1 MSKENDL
8 NEIFQYKYNTDDLDK
23 IIEQENKGIRMMIP
37 GDMRVEVD
45 LRKKELLLEAQN
57 EMNDE
62 ELEEFLSEENTTEV
76 IKKHKSIIQN
86 KIEQERRNAH
96 VDEYITLDITDEEKA
111 MMEELCAT
119 SYVRELPGV
128 SYHKAESE
136 LYDSDERKQILQK
149 VKRIGNVY
157 YTIEDWRN
165 AMMIL
170 LEAYDYFY
178 KNDYKD
184 TPDFVKKG
192 HVIINRQMP
201 TLILNYRTRITD
213 KEMLKEILNGNVR
226 CFDKNEDTGNR
237 RQRAKAEDVKGIP
250 FHKIGRR
257 MSQDE
262 YDYQSHLARMG
273 NNDSFL
279 LAASR
284 VANTVYNR
292 YSPDALNSNKNKTEK
307 RYTNDKGEFITFDF
321 TQPGMGKKMYE
332 FHNRIN
338 HTTCTDLASD
348 IMEANEGK
356 ITNSL
361 SSSVF
366 QDCFRALAGKP
377 GSSLYNNY
385 TTPAVNPQL
394 NPKSEVI
401 AQEQALLNIMR
412 QYNPSKTVW

>member
-96 VDEYITLDITDEEKA
+96 VDEYVTLDITDEEKA

-170 LEAYDYFY
+170 LEAYDYF
-178 KNDYKD
+178 
-184 TPDFVKKG
+184 
-192 HVIINRQMP
+192 
-201 TLILNYRTRITD
+201 TD
-213 KEMLKEILNGNVR
+213 SEKVLNGMARPELITLAPNSI
-226 CFDKNEDTGNR
+226 T
-237 RQRAKAEDVKGIP
+237 
-250 FHKIGRR
+250 KIRIYVWIEG
-257 MSQDE
+257 QDIDN
-262 YDYQSHLARMG
+262 YDFS
-273 NNDSFL
+273 S
-279 LAASR
+279 
-284 VANTVYNR
+284 
-292 YSPDALNSNKNKTEK
+292 
-307 RYTNDKGEFITFDF
+307 I
-321 TQPGMGKKMYE
+321 GKQ
-332 FHNRIN
+332 IN
-338 HTTCTDLASD
+338 
-348 IMEANEGK
+348 
-356 ITNSL
+356 
-361 SSSVF
+361 
-366 QDCFRALAGKP
+366 
-377 GSSLYNNY
+377 
-385 TTPAVNPQL
+385 
-394 NPKSEVI
+394 
-401 AQEQALLNIMR
+401 
-412 QYNPSKTVW
+412 